1 MVDGRSRV
9 LLTRVGLGS
18 TAKARECRK
27 SMLESRTVR
36 NSILTFVVGSGSK
49 MRRAIYLRNLVNC
62 IVNICFVNVLT
73 DMRILQRTA
82 CCRSALSAPVKG
94 GFCVSI
100 VGDDVANLESPQ
112 NPWIQLR
119 NLFVR

>member
-1 MVDGRSRV
+1 
-9 LLTRVGLGS
+9 
-18 TAKARECRK
+18 
-27 SMLESRTVR
+27 
-36 NSILTFVVGSGSK
+36 

-73 DMRILQRTA
+73 DMGILQRTA

-94 GFCVSI
+94 GFCVSN
-100 VGDDVANLESPQ
+100 VGDDIANLESPQ